1 MCLGEMSYQVCLQQK
16 SLSKPGMALHMIKAT
31 PPVEGGG
38 QGSSHLRSKTKREDR
53 VEVSG
58 DTCLDISL
66 D

>member
-1 MCLGEMSYQVCLQQK
+1 
-16 SLSKPGMALHMIKAT
+16 MALHMIKAT